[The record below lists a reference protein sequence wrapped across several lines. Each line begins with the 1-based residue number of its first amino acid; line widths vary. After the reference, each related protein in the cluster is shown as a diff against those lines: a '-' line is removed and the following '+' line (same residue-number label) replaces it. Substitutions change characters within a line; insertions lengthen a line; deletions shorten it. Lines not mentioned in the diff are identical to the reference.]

1 MPRLDAVVVLVLSR
15 SGEYCHV
22 NIVTLNVVTFCHV
35 QRPEQHRRRDP
46 ELPSLFG
53 REDDRSEAVQPA
65 VDAEAE
71 EEHQLAEGVPRRPPF
86 KYHRDRPQELLQQI
100 RKSYRGDALEVK
112 ILIIDLSSYQT
123 YVLCRW

>member
-35 QRPEQHRRRDP
+35 QRPEQHRRCDP
-46 ELPSLFG
+46 ELPALFG

-65 VDAEAE
+65 VHAEAE

-86 KYHRDRPQELLQQI
+86 KYH
-100 RKSYRGDALEVK
+100 
-112 ILIIDLSSYQT
+112 
-123 YVLCRW
+123 

>member
-1 MPRLDAVVVLVLSR
+1 MVLVLSR

-35 QRPEQHRRRDP
+35 QRPEQHRRCDP
-46 ELPSLFG
+46 ELPALFG

-65 VDAEAE
+65 VHAEAE
-71 EEHQLAEGVPRRPPF
+71 EEHQLAEGVPRRPSF

-100 RKSYRGDALEVK
+100 WQSYRGDALKVK